1 VKCTDLYRR
10 LSDHTEGVLD
20 KADCAAIE
28 EHLRDCAP
36 CGELRKDLEA
46 LARLC
51 RESQRPRMPEDV
63 RRRIETLLRA
73 TF

>member
-1 VKCTDLYRR
+1 MKCADLYRR
-10 LSDHTEGVLD
+10 LSDHSEGLLD

-28 EHLRDCAP
+28 EHLRECAT
-36 CGELRKDLEA
+36 CGELHKDLET

-51 RESQRPRMPEDV
+51 RESQRPRMPQDV

-73 TF
+73 TV